1 MKIYKIIKQ
10 PPNHHVIL
18 KGEICYHKDEGT
30 ELGGRIYI
38 ETLTLNGEYYPHGG
52 NGWVPLD
59 CLLDVSEYPIYQG
72 WLRDRLVAHNKLMD
86 DMRRCRE
93 EEQGDD
99 EYIYILLE
107 YEDSKIYTL
116 TTALNQEKSAQEW
129 VAKRPGNRE
138 YKRAVVKSKI

>member
-1 MKIYKIIKQ
+1 
-10 PPNHHVIL
+10 
-18 KGEICYHKDEGT
+18 
-30 ELGGRIYI
+30 
-38 ETLTLNGEYYPHGG
+38 
-52 NGWVPLD
+52 
-59 CLLDVSEYPIYQG
+59 
-72 WLRDRLVAHNKLMD
+72 MD